1 MPPKKVLITNFRGP
15 HTTLVDVPNN
25 NINVKTSTLT
35 TQEKVKID
43 TKEIN
48 YEYPEP
54 ELDMDD
60 NRTPDTI
67 NITYKYDVNIIL
79 IHEVIRKKFAFERGK
94 LNNYEVKIKQI
105 DKINPNS
112 LSLNEYKRLQKDKLE
127 LLNKIEEIN
136 IGRKWELYVSRARP
150 YLEAYQSLP
159 GQRNRN
165 LVIIGKKVE
174 KEEDKTNIENRLSI
188 IKSYINI
195 ASESIDINAS
205 KIEKNIA
212 VCPVC
217 ETEFKDFEIDEDIGI
232 CTCTG
237 CGWFRENLAK
247 SSCNKDNGRT
257 SSNNKNDYEDRENFH
272 KSAIRFACKQTKTFH
287 CKLEED
293 LDEYFTRNDV
303 PSGKEV
309 RSQPTI
315 KGRKKGVNFSMMIR
329 ALATLSKPRNP
340 ALNYREIYSE
350 YYEDVWLIMHNYWGF
365 TPNNIMHLIPDLMDI
380 YDRTQKEYIALTT
393 AERGGRDASLN
404 TQYRLCV
411 QLLALG
417 FPCQKSDFKIQTRE
431 SLENHQR
438 IWKIMCARSGVKFH
452 EII

>member
-247 SSCNKDNGRT
+247 SSC
-257 SSNNKNDYEDRENFH
+257 
-272 KSAIRFACKQTKTFH
+272 
-287 CKLEED
+287 
-293 LDEYFTRNDV
+293 TRNDV